1 MGPDGTPSAA
11 FGPPIITIA
20 PSGLSRFPAT
30 HSIGQKLFLVLTHR
44 LTHLNAE
51 SEVSPTVLLSS
62 PKPHCKYPWESVTL
76 IACGHVSETG
86 RPQVCV
92 CNTLQ
97 RIYMLLANASI
108 RKPVRLHQFQIQS
121 LGRTTEDGQSSLP
134 CVPACPL
141 AISES
146 NVCTHQIPQHSR
158 WEGQSHQ

>member
-1 MGPDGTPSAA
+1 MGPDGTPPAA
-11 FGPPIITIA
+11 FGPPDNY
-20 PSGLSRFPAT
+20 
-30 HSIGQKLFLVLTHR
+30 HSTLRALMLPRHSQHR
-44 LTHLNAE
+44 AKAVSCTDPQMTHLNAE

-86 RPQVCV
+86 KPQVCV

-141 AISES
+141 AVSES